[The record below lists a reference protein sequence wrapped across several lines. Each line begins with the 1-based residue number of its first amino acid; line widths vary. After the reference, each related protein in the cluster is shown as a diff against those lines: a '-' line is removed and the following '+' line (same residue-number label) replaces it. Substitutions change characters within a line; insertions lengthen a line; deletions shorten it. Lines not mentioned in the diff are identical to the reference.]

1 LIVKGLGDAVSS
13 CDKYRAKATACLAQA
28 ELIRDP
34 QARTTM
40 LTIANGYLDL
50 SDYAAPPTGTKA
62 TSIRRTTAN
71 AASVDGHIRRPIR
84 TGPAA

>member
-1 LIVKGLGDAVSS
+1 
-13 CDKYRAKATACLAQA
+13 
-28 ELIRDP
+28 
-34 QARTTM
+34 M